1 MNRLALAAALLGTAA
16 APLAA
21 ETHRVEAAQGAAAL
35 QEALILAKP
44 GDVIE
49 MGEGRFTLTDGLS
62 LDVDGVTLRGMGMD
76 RTVLDFT
83 GQQGAGEGLLV
94 TSDNVTLRDFAVE
107 NPRGDGIKSKGADMI
122 IYSGIRVE
130 WTGGPKE
137 TNGAYGIY
145 PVESTGVLVVNS
157 RVSGAS
163 DAGIY
168 VGQSRDITVREN
180 IVTFN
185 VAGIE
190 IENSRNALVT
200 SNIASRNTGGLLV
213 FDLPG
218 LPVMGGGN
226 VILRDNVVK
235 DNDTANFAPKGN
247 IVASVRRGTGV
258 LVMAN
263 DGVLIEAN
271 AFENNPTAHVMVVAY
286 TQPFVDARYNPPCEE
301 RDRRAQRLRARRGR
315 SADRRQGDAA
325 GGFRRGAAA
334 GSVGRDCRGR
344 KRPQDR
350 GRRDRLDAEPQ
361 QARPVHCR
369 GPARATDADA
379 DQKLGVPRSRCP
391 CRAGGAAEVKWP
403 AALLAL
409 SLATLGGVVAHARLK
424 APPIADAA
432 ITGNG
437 FPAKLS
443 DYGFFIQPRE
453 QVPISRP
460 RLCAQHPAV
469 VRRGGEAALHLPAKA
484 RSSPPTGRACSNSRW
499 ARRSSR
505 PSLSA
510 RAPSVA

>member
-94 TSDNVTLRDFAVE
+94 TSVNVTLRDFAVE

-286 TQPFVDARYNPPCEE
+286 TQPFVDARYNPH
-301 RDRRAQRLRARRGR
+301 ARNVI
-315 SADRRQGDAA
+315 
-325 GGFRRGAAA
+325 
-334 GSVGRDCRGR
+334 VGRNAFGRGGDD
-344 KRPQDR
+344 PQID
-350 GRRDRLDAEPQ
+350 GKEMLLA
-361 QARPVHCR
+361 AF
-369 GPARATDADA
+369 
-379 DQKLGVPRSRCP
+379 
-391 CRAGGAAEVKWP
+391 GGALPPVLWDGIVEDGNGLRIAEGVTGWTLNLSKPGQSIAEAQPGPLMLTPIKSWEFPEVGAP
-403 AALLAL
+403 AGLE
-409 SLATLGGVVAHARLK
+409 ARLK
-424 APPIADAA
+424 
-432 ITGNG
+432 
-437 FPAKLS
+437 
-443 DYGFFIQPRE
+443 
-453 QVPISRP
+453 
-460 RLCAQHPAV
+460 
-469 VRRGGEAALHLPAKA
+469 
-484 RSSPPTGRACSNSRW
+484 
-499 ARRSSR
+499 
-505 PSLSA
+505 
-510 RAPSVA
+510 